1 MMFWGIVFLFV
12 ISFLLFDYFLDKRTD
27 RYKSMNDK
35 KMKDGIEA
43 IKDETQKHHNPNNN
57 NHFVP

>member
-12 ISFLLFDYFLDKRTD
+12 VSFLLFGYLMDKRTD

-35 KMKDGIEA
+35 KMKEGIEA
-43 IKDETQKHHNPNNN
+43 IKDETQKHHIPNNN